1 MLMMMWVVAVGEE
14 DRWLLA
20 VAEDEQSTAMRECSQ
35 QAVIRGKV
43 RNIVQEVWRCLVDAF
58 QVLLH
63 V

>member
-1 MLMMMWVVAVGEE
+1 MMMIGIVAVGEE
-14 DRWLLA
+14 GRGLLA
-20 VAEDEQSTAMRECSQ
+20 VAEDEQNESMRECSQ

-43 RNIVQEVWRCLVDAF
+43 RNIVHEVWRCLVDAF